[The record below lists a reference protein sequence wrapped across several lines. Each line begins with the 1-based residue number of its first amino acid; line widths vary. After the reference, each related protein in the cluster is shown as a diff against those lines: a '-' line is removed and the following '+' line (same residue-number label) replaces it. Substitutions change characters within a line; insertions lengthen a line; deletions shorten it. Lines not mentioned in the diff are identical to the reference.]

1 MKLVNI
7 SQAKAQLSAL
17 IEAAEKG
24 EQIVI
29 LRGSRPAVAFLKVTE
44 SDLGLH
50 PEISSGA
57 LSEFEAEIERERAGG
72 QMRVWGRSKSE
83 AVSELKRL

>member
-29 LRGSRPAVAFLKVTE
+29 MRGSRPAVTLLRVTE
-44 SDLGLH
+44 LDISLH
-50 PEISSGA
+50 PEISGSA
-57 LSEFEAEIERERAGG
+57 QVVCLPS
-72 QMRVWGRSKSE
+72 RS
-83 AVSELKRL
+83 

>member
-1 MKLVNI
+1 MKLVNV

-29 LRGSRPAVAFLKVTE
+29 MRGSRPAVTLLRVTE
-44 SDLGLH
+44 SDMGLH
-50 PEISSGA
+50 PEISPGA
-57 LSEFEAEIERERAGG
+57 LSEFEAEIGAERAAG
-72 QMRVWGRSKSE
+72 QLRVLGRSGSE
-83 AVSELKRL
+83 AVSALKNL

>member
-1 MKLVNI
+1 MKLVNV

-29 LRGSRPAVAFLKVTE
+29 MRGSRPAVTLLRVTE
-44 SDLGLH
+44 SDMGLH
-50 PEISSGA
+50 PEISRGA
-57 LSEFEAEIERERAGG
+57 LSEFEAEIEGERAAG
-72 QMRVWGRSKSE
+72 QLRVLGRSENE
-83 AVSELKRL
+83 AVSALKNL